1 MKRILIAILVILIT
15 GVIIFLV
22 VSDFSSTKIVNRS
35 ANPYEIDMDEF
46 KKVDPAL
53 IKFKETKQMMVLGT
67 PKGFS
72 VRNEYIYLLVDQ
84 QLQIINLNGELQHKI
99 DLKNEAKSVDFIGDE
114 LIIGFKNY
122 VARYSHDY
130 KLIAKSDKQD
140 SLAVFTSVATTDE
153 FVFVADAGNRRIL
166 RYNHQLELMGEF
178 FGESGDKKLHGFIVP
193 SPYFDILTGKN
204 NELWVVNPG
213 THAIQNYS
221 PEGELIKQW
230 QKISNMTD
238 GFSGCC
244 NPAYLT
250 VLPNGNF
257 ITSEKK
263 IVRVKEYSHSGEL
276 LSVVAAP
283 EKFKVDGHA
292 PGVVAIDDNTILA
305 LDFDKKLIRFFRR
318 Q

>member
-1 MKRILIAILVILIT
+1 MKRILISILVILIT
-15 GVIIFLV
+15 GVIILLV
-22 VSDFSSTKIVNRS
+22 VSDFSSTKIENRS
-35 ANPYEIDMDEF
+35 ANPYEIDLDEF

-53 IKFKETKQMMVLGT
+53 IKFKETKQMMVSGT
-67 PKGFS
+67 PNGFR
-72 VRNEYIYLLVDQ
+72 VHNGQVYLLVDQ
-84 QLQIINLNGELQHKI
+84 QLQIINLKGELQHKV
-99 DLKNEAKSVDFIGDE
+99 DLKDKAKSMDFIGDE
-114 LIIGFKNY
+114 LILGFKNY
-122 VARYSHDY
+122 IVRYSNEY
-130 KLIAKSDKQD
+130 ELIAKSDKQD
-140 SLAVFTSVATTDE
+140 TLAVFTSVATTDE

-166 RYNHQLELMGEF
+166 RYNHQLDLMGEF

-193 SPYFDILTGKN
+193 SPYFDILTDDSNK
-204 NELWVVNPG
+204 LWVVNPG
-213 THAIQNYS
+213 THAIQHYS
-221 PEGELIKQW
+221 PEGEFINQW

-244 NPAYLT
+244 NPAHFT

-263 IVRVKEYSHSGEL
+263 IVRIKEYSHRGDL

-283 EKFKVDGHA
+283 SKFKDDGHA
-292 PGVVAIDDNTILA
+292 PDIVAIDDNTILA